1 MPSYSGLWN
10 GVYGVN
16 YSAVPSN
23 GNTFEQNNRIR
34 NTLTKLVSKDRGA
47 RKLMSLMR
55 ALNGVAP
62 GATATVTFK
71 EIQALNG
78 VGNPI
83 VNGGKRVIETDND
96 VNRVTTAADVT
107 LINGIFNKLFAPNP
121 YPVDKSRNGGGNKR
135 NTF

>member
-16 YSAVPSN
+16 YSALVSN
-23 GNTFEQNNRIR
+23 GNTFEQNNRTRI
-34 NTLTKLVSKDRGA
+34 TLTKLLSKDRGT
-47 RKLMSLMR
+47 RKLMSLMK

-62 GATATVTFK
+62 GATATATYK
-71 EIQALNG
+71 EVEALNG

-83 VNGGKRVIETDND
+83 VNGGVRNIVTDND

-107 LINGIFNKLFAPNP
+107 LINGIFDKLFNPSP
-121 YPVDKSRNGGGNKR
+121 YPTDKAGNGGGNKR
-135 NTF
+135 NSF

>member
-10 GVYGVN
+10 GIYGIN
-16 YSAVPSN
+16 YSALASN
-23 GNTFEQNNRIR
+23 GNTFEQNNRLRTTI
-34 NTLTKLVSKDRGA
+34 TKLVSRDRGT

-62 GATATVTFK
+62 GGTATVTFRNDK
-71 EIQALNG
+71 APIAN
-78 VGNPI
+78 GNPLS
-83 VNGGKRVIETDND
+83 NGGKRVIATNND

-107 LINGIFNKLFAPNP
+107 LINGILDKTFAPNP

-135 NTF
+135 NGF